1 LSPPSSSSSSR
12 GLAAGFIV
20 HALEDWT
27 RGKARSPMI
36 ARRVGFVPSR
46 SGVSTRI
53 IKSSGGSSGCG
64 RVERTLRLTTIY
76 VCLFS
81 PHIPRRS
88 GPTDSTNCNGTLNS
102 GLRRGHG
109 YHPGMFV
116 RVGRKPRHRGP
127 WQVGHRVE
135 GRQIGSPVFL
145 LVRRNGQ

>member
-1 LSPPSSSSSSR
+1 
-12 GLAAGFIV
+12 
-20 HALEDWT
+20 
-27 RGKARSPMI
+27 MI

-102 GLRRGHG
+102 GLRRG
-109 YHPGMFV
+109 PGITQVCSFGSGENHDTGV
-116 RVGRKPRHRGP
+116 RGRWVTELKVDKLAPQCSCLFGETDNDASPWELTPSHIALERPCTIGGFGNPRTF
-127 WQVGHRVE
+127 QM
-135 GRQIGSPVFL
+135 S
-145 LVRRNGQ
+145 